1 MLKAFFLAMVL
12 YPEAKKRAQEE
23 IEAVIGN
30 ERLPTMDD
38 KTNLPYTECLLKE
51 IYRYVFRLANGSLV
65 VTTSFILGYSLLC
78 L

>member
-1 MLKAFFLAMVL
+1 MVL

-38 KTNLPYTECLLKE
+38 KTSLPYTECLLKE
-51 IYRYVFRLANGSLV
+51 IYRYVSHTANASLIIS
-65 VTTSFILGYSLLC
+65 TSFITGYSLLC